1 MLFSKCQCYLLIN
14 DIDLCRSTVT
24 VVIYCSKI
32 RGECRVSG
40 RTEGNLES
48 VEERDGTARTGEER
62 IVEGRDGVRCCN
74 NEDKRQVKV
83 RDERWR
89 KE

>member
-1 MLFSKCQCYLLIN
+1 M
-14 DIDLCRSTVT
+14 
-24 VVIYCSKI
+24 
-32 RGECRVSG
+32 SG

-48 VEERDGTARTGEER
+48 VEERDGTARTEEER
-62 IVEGRDGVRCCN
+62 IVEGRDGVRRCN
-74 NEDKRQVKV
+74 NEDKRQVKA

>member
-1 MLFSKCQCYLLIN
+1 M
-14 DIDLCRSTVT
+14 
-24 VVIYCSKI
+24 
-32 RGECRVSG
+32 SG

-48 VEERDGTARTGEER
+48 VEERDGTARTEEER
-62 IVEGRDGVRCCN
+62 IVEGRDGVRRCN

-89 KE
+89 KEWRAGKKERGGWGEEDQMAADDCPPLHRNPGASIS